1 MNFTLSFDVKQFT
14 IVMAF
19 YAVISYI
26 LFPLFSYFMFGQ
38 TLEAAGNGFIFGTL
52 LSIVLWK
59 SYGFQMVKG
68 NGVKG

>member
-1 MNFTLSFDVKQFT
+1 MT
-14 IVMAF
+14 F

-59 SYGFQMVKG
+59 LYGFQTVK
-68 NGVKG
+68 GVKG

>member
-14 IVMAF
+14 LVMLF

-26 LFPLFSYFMFGQ
+26 LFPLGYYFMFGQ
-38 TLEAAGNGFIFGTL
+38 TLEAAGNGFILGSI

-59 SYGFQMVKG
+59 FYGFKMVKG
-68 NGVKG
+68 